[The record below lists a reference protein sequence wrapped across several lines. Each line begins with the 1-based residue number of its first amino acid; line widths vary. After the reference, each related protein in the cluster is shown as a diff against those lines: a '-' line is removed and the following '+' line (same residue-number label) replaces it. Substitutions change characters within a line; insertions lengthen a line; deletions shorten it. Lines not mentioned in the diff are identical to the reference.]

1 MPAVVHIKTLLKSA
15 IDNSNFRQP
24 YGNQSRGNI
33 PAIASGSGVIISE
46 DGYIATNNHVIEN
59 ASEITII
66 LPDKREFSAELI
78 GRDEY
83 RSSAF
88 KNKSRRTSTVKLG
101 NSDNVQ
107 IGEWVLAI
115 GYPFSLN
122 TTVTAGIISAKAR
135 SIGII
140 NRPGVTIL
148 KVINYICKYSN

>member
-24 YGNQSRGNI
+24 WHAIRSNI
-33 PAIASGSGVIISE
+33 PAIASGSGVISE

-59 ASEITII
+59 ASEIKII

-88 KNKSRRTSTVKLG
+88 K
-101 NSDNVQ
+101 
-107 IGEWVLAI
+107 I
-115 GYPFSLN
+115 
-122 TTVTAGIISAKAR
+122 KAE
-135 SIGII
+135 GLQ
-140 NRPGVTIL
+140 P
-148 KVINYICKYSN
+148 

>member
-66 LPDKREFSAELI
+66 LPDKREFSELI
-78 GRDEY
+78 GRDPNTDLALLKIKAEGLP
-83 RSSAF
+83 
-88 KNKSRRTSTVKLG
+88 TVKLG

-148 KVINYICKYSN
+148 KVIQLCKYSN